1 MASTNSTHRQIQR
14 IVTIACLSALAFIL
28 MLFEFPVIPV
38 VSYLKID
45 LSDIPVLIGTFI
57 YGPAS
62 GILIAL
68 LKCLL
73 HGMVRGFSV
82 GELIGLLADVV
93 SSISLLLPF
102 AWAWKHR
109 QWTRRKQLVVGSV
122 AATITLTIL
131 MSLLNLF
138 VLTPLYM
145 KLWHWQ
151 STLPI
156 PKLIAFGV
164 VPFNLIK
171 GVLISALVSLIV
183 VRLWDWLRRQQS
195 GRQ

>member
-82 GELIGLLADVV
+82 GELIGLLADLV

>member
-1 MASTNSTHRQIQR
+1 MMYNTNSIHNRIQR
-14 IVTIACLSALAFIL
+14 IVAIACLSALAFIL
-28 MLFEFPVIPV
+28 MLFEFPVIPI

-45 LSDIPVLIGTFI
+45 LSDIPVLVGTFI

-62 GILIAL
+62 GMLIAL

-73 HGMVRGFSV
+73 HGIIRGFSV
-82 GELIGLLADVV
+82 GELIGLLADLV
-93 SSISLLLPF
+93 SSVALLLPF
-102 AWAWKHR
+102 AWAWKHQQWNKRR
-109 QWTRRKQLVVGSV
+109 QLIVGGIL
-122 AATITLTIL
+122 ATITLTIL

-156 PKLIAFGV
+156 AKIIAFGV

-171 GVLISALVSLIV
+171 GILISVLVSLIV
-183 VRLWDWLRRQQS
+183 IRLWAWLGAKRR
-195 GRQ
+195 GE

>member
-57 YGPAS
+57 YGPAI

-82 GELIGLLADVV
+82 GELIGLLADLV

-195 GRQ
+195 CRQ